1 MTTVLNLPVVRG
13 GEGRWLR
20 SLASANWRVLTPA
33 MLGGLLRQLGFLAV
47 PLCLQLAIDAGVS
60 AGELGMTALWGAALL
75 GAALAQFV
83 GLCLWDYYAN
93 AADAR
98 AGSQLRIR
106 LLKRVLGSGMREPQ
120 LGDGDLVLRASRD
133 VDLVRIWVHGLATWV
148 VIGVTI
154 VVLVPGIFGLDPWLL
169 LVAVA
174 MVPFLVAIN
183 LLYPRVFERASGE
196 LAEAHGLR
204 ADAVDHVLRS
214 AVTIRGIGAEQVLRD
229 RHRERSAE
237 LTTRTVRSSNL
248 LASWTALGE
257 GIPLIAVSIGILV
270 GTFAVIDGRLS
281 IGGLVAFAGWM
292 GTIGLAVQVA
302 LTRIAQTVEARV
314 AVRRLVQ
321 VLGTDEGAA
330 IGADSLKS
338 ERRGLVGSELR
349 ARALVASNRA
359 RAIDLELRPGQL
371 VVVTGATGSGKST
384 LLRVLAGWES
394 PRSGQLTLGPHTL
407 AELPLEVLGRSL
419 VLVPQRPIVLARS
432 IRDNL
437 CLGAAIDDARLVDV
451 LRAVGL
457 FDEFDAGLDTVI
469 ADGTA
474 SLSGGQIQRLALAR
488 ALLAEPAVLLLDDVT
503 SAVDHE
509 TERLIIETL
518 RREALKRIVI
528 VASHRA
534 PVIAA
539 AGLRV
544 EMVAR

>member
-1 MTTVLNLPVVRG
+1 MPSVRRG
-13 GEGRWLR
+13 GEGRWLHGV
-20 SLASANWRVLTPA
+20 AIANWRVLIPA

-47 PLCLQLAIDAGVS
+47 PLCLQFAIDAGVS
-60 AGELGMTALWGAALL
+60 SGDVGATALWGAALL
-75 GAALAQFV
+75 GAALAQFA

-98 AGSQLRIR
+98 AGSQLRAR
-106 LLKRVLGSGMREPQ
+106 LLKRVLGSQQREQQ

-133 VDLVRIWVHGLATWV
+133 VDLVRVWVHGLATWV

-169 LVAVA
+169 LVAAA
-174 MVPFLVAIN
+174 MVPFLIAIN
-183 LLYPRVFERASGE
+183 LLFPRAFERASGE

-237 LTTRTVRSSNL
+237 LTRRTVRSSNV

-270 GTFAVIDGRLS
+270 GTFAAIDGRLS
-281 IGGLVAFAGWM
+281 TGGLVAFAGWM

-321 VLGTDEGAA
+321 VLGVDDGAA
-330 IGADSLKS
+330 PPDAAGTLTSPLTS
-338 ERRGLVGSELR
+338 GGSELR
-349 ARALVASNRA
+349 AQELVASKRA
-359 RAIDLELRPGQL
+359 RAINLHLRAGQL
-371 VVVTGATGSGKST
+371 VVVTGATGAGKST

-394 PRSGQLTLGPHTL
+394 PSSGQLTLDAQSI

-432 IRDNL
+432 IRHNL
-437 CLGAAIDDARLVDV
+437 CLGALIDDDRLVEV

-457 FDEFDAGLDTVI
+457 LDELGDGLDTVI
-469 ADGTA
+469 DDGTA

-488 ALLAEPAVLLLDDVT
+488 ALVTESAVLLLDDVT

-518 RREALKRIVI
+518 RREAQKRIVI

-539 AGLRV
+539 AD
-544 EMVAR
+544 ARIEVIAL